1 MRRTLVAL
9 DGSGASPRLPSDGA
23 PRIALYS
30 HDTCG
35 LGHLRRNLLMAE
47 VLAAAPLG
55 ARVLAI
61 AGAAEAKL
69 FPVSD
74 GVDCLTLPAL
84 AKGSDGS
91 YHTRSLGVELAELI
105 RIRSATMRAALK
117 AFRPDV
123 LVVDKVPRGALGELD
138 PLLTELERG
147 GRTRL
152 VLGLRDVLD
161 DPAMVRAEWQEGRY
175 EETIDRYYDAV
186 WIYGDRDVYD
196 LAEQCDLAA
205 SVRRK
210 VHYTG
215 YLRRPPRGDVTSH
228 ASGGP
233 LILCMVGGG
242 QDGASLAESFASA
255 QLPVGARAI
264 MITGPFMP
272 EESRRRIREL
282 CRNRV
287 ELEVREFVSDPDE
300 LIAAADR
307 VIAMGGYNT
316 VCEVLSHGKPFL
328 VVPRVTPRKE
338 QLIRAQCLR
347 DLDLLE
353 LCHPD
358 LASPGALSE
367 WMAKDPE
374 PPTVDASERVDFGGL
389 DRVRALAARLLAPQ
403 STTPARPPHTYAAAT
418 TARRTSFL
426 PD

>member
-1 MRRTLVAL
+1 MSRTLVAI
-9 DGSGASPRLPSDGA
+9 DGAGASPRLPSDGA

-69 FPVSD
+69 FPVSE

-84 AKGSDGS
+84 GKSPDGT
-91 YHTRSLGVELAELI
+91 YHTRSLGVDLSELI
-105 RIRSATMRAALK
+105 KIRSSTMRAALK
-117 AFRPDV
+117 AFRPDL

-138 PLLTELERG
+138 ALLAELKRG

-161 DPAMVRAEWQEGRY
+161 DPAGVRAEWREGRY
-175 EETIDRYYDAV
+175 EETVERYYDAV
-186 WIYGDRDVYD
+186 WVYGDRDVYD
-196 LAEQCDLAA
+196 LVEQCDFGP
-205 SVRRK
+205 SVRSK
-210 VHYTG
+210 IHYTG
-215 YLRRPPRGDVTSH
+215 YLRRPPRGEV
-228 ASGGP
+228 ARQAPGGP

-242 QDGASLAESFASA
+242 QDGATLAESFASA
-255 QLPVGARAI
+255 TLPAGARAVL
-264 MITGPFMP
+264 ITGPFMP
-272 EESRRRIREL
+272 EESRRNLRDL
-282 CRNRV
+282 CRDKP

-316 VCEVLSHGKPFL
+316 VCEVLSHGKPLL

-338 QLIRAQCLR
+338 QLIRAQHLR
-347 DLDLLE
+347 DLGLLE

-367 WMAKDPE
+367 WMAKDPA
-374 PPTVDASERVDFGGL
+374 PLTVHASERVDFGGL
-389 DRVRALAARLLAPQ
+389 DRVRALATRLVAPPG
-403 STTPARPPHTYAAAT
+403 TTPAWPRTHAAAP
-418 TARRTSFL
+418 TAPRTSFL
-426 PD
+426 AD